1 MLWRVLSSGETLK
14 AKDESRRWT
23 LKFSIVV
30 EIKPSHNGDSFTCQT
45 YFDIPQSRDHF
56 ADNKPINNN
65 AFNETFTFPKLRV
78 YYGPQALAVR
88 FNGHVVTNGG
98 NIFVGERMTVTA
110 DSNPEKRNYTW
121 ENTTSNEIIATGDSI
136 VVTETML
143 GNQSL
148 KAVVCNTIP
157 LPSPHTVCGDFPV
170 NVVVIRATT

>member
-1 MLWRVLSSGETLK
+1 MATFVSQIFKSYYCL
-14 AKDESRRWT
+14 
-23 LKFSIVV
+23 FS
-30 EIKPSHNGDSFTCQT
+30 D
-45 YFDIPQSRDHF
+45 
-56 ADNKPINNN
+56 
-65 AFNETFTFPKLRV
+65 
-78 YYGPQALAVR
+78 GPHALAVR
-88 FNGHVVTNGG
+88 FNGHIVTNGG

-170 NVVVIRATT
+170 NVVVISKCLSMLFILDGFLGESGCFEHCKTFNVERFQIY